1 MNLKKLPLLG
11 APVSLAYFFT
21 TASAFAKDIDAA
33 TLAKMAESSAVRMS
47 CGVADSSVIIT
58 GVNTASAGAGAASAN
73 TAGTTIIGV
82 LISMALL
89 LGVTLLS
96 RRKGAKISPVVAWV
110 APASIVVPIAISP
123 ADTYSFIIEVLPYLG
138 LGSVGPD
145 FVISIATVS
154 AFYLALKMFHFT
166 YTNYDKFITYAK
178 KAFTP
183 EVLVPAEVGENEAKT
198 VVDASVKTTAVRK
211 AVCKQRIVREYRT
224 KKLDVEAARSLLERA
239 YSNGTAMQT
248 KEDNDSACLTR

>member
-11 APVSLAYFFT
+11 APVSLAYFFA
-21 TASAFAKDIDAA
+21 TAGAFAKDIDAA

-89 LGVTLLS
+89 FGVALLS
-96 RRKGAKISPVVAWV
+96 RRKAAKISPV
-110 APASIVVPIAISP
+110 I
-123 ADTYSFIIEVLPYLG
+123 T
-138 LGSVGPD
+138 
-145 FVISIATVS
+145 SIAQ
-154 AFYLALKMFHFT
+154 LKMAQSI
-166 YTNYDKFITYAK
+166 KPQA
-178 KAFTP
+178 
-183 EVLVPAEVGENEAKT
+183 PAEVGENEAKT

-239 YSNGTAMQT
+239 FSNGTATQT